1 MNRKILCVDDDVNL
15 LSGIKRVLRNK
26 FEFDLASNGDQGL
39 TFLAERGPYAVMVVD
54 MRMPGMNGIE
64 FLTKAQ
70 EKAPDTVRIMLTGNA
85 DQQTAVAAVNGGHV
99 YQFLTKP
106 CSPDQLEIALN
117 RGIKQYELIMAER
130 ELLEQTLNG
139 SAKVLTD
146 ILAVVE
152 PQSFGRSQQ
161 LRELMHLYIQTP
173 NDRSWELELAA
184 LLAPIG
190 SVTVPPNLLNK
201 RNSAESLSEEEI
213 GILEKMPEFAS
224 RLVQQIPRLE
234 TVSKI
239 ILYQHKHFDGTGFP
253 QDECANDA
261 IPIGS
266 RILKVLNDL
275 LDLEARGDTRDVAL
289 QKMQQC
295 SGIYDPKV
303 LDAAFLRFDAYLAKP
318 TPVKRTVR
326 NVMPDE
332 LKVGQ
337 VLFSSVYTKDD
348 MLVIK
353 KGTMVSLMVLERLQ
367 NFARLGSLRIPLEI
381 E

>member
-332 LKVGQ
+332 
-337 VLFSSVYTKDD
+337 
-348 MLVIK
+348 
-353 KGTMVSLMVLERLQ
+353 
-367 NFARLGSLRIPLEI
+367 
-381 E
+381 

>member
-1 MNRKILCVDDDVNL
+1 MNRKVLCVDDDANL
-15 LSGIKRVLRNK
+15 LAGIKRVLRNK
-26 FEFDLASNGDQGL
+26 FEFELALNGHQGL
-39 TFLAERGPYAVMVVD
+39 DLIASRGPFAVMVVD
-54 MRMPGMNGIE
+54 MLMPGMNGIE
-64 FLTKAQ
+64 FLTMAQ
-70 EKAPDTVRIMLTGNA
+70 DKAPDTVRIMLTGNA
-85 DQQTAVAAVNGGHV
+85 DLQTAVAAVNGGHV

-117 RGIKQYELIMAER
+117 RGIKQFELIQAER

-161 LRELMHLYIQTP
+161 LRDLMHLYIQSP
-173 NDRSWELELAA
+173 NERSWELELAA

-190 SVTVPPNLLNK
+190 CVTIPPDLLNK
-201 RNSAESLSEEEI
+201 KHAGETLSDQEV
-213 GILEKMPEFAS
+213 GILEQMPEFAS
-224 RLVQQIPRLE
+224 RLVLQIPRLQ
-234 TVSKI
+234 TVAKI

-253 QDECANDA
+253 PDDCANDA
-261 IPIGS
+261 IPIGA

-275 LDLEARGDTRDVAL
+275 LDLEARGDTRAVAL

-295 SGIYDPKV
+295 SGIYDPCV
-303 LDAAFLRFDAYLAKP
+303 LDAAFMRFDAYLAKP
-318 TPVKRTVR
+318 ARAKRTVQI
-326 NVMPDE
+326 VMPDE

-337 VLFSSVYTKDD
+337 VLFSNVYTLDD
-348 MLVIK
+348 MLVVK
-353 KGTMVSLMVLERLQ
+353 KGTMISVMLFERLQ
-367 NFARLGSLRIPLEI
+367 NFSRLGALRVPLEI

>member
-289 QKMQQC
+289 QKMQHC

>member
-201 RNSAESLSEEEI
+201 RNSGEPMTEEEV

-253 QDECANDA
+253 QDECASDA

-318 TPVKRTVR
+318 TLVKRTVR
-326 NVMPDE
+326 SVMPDE

-353 KGTMVSLMVLERLQ
+353 KGTMVSLMVFERLQ
-367 NFARLGSLRIPLEI
+367 NFARLGALRVPLEI